1 VEGRRGPP
9 SASSERAG
17 RSARLSAKKRKTDAS
32 RDIHLTTDL
41 VQIDCNAM
49 ALPVAI
55 RGLEGW
61 HLLHGMQEFSPG
73 FFDVWPMSCRG
84 ATH

>member
-1 VEGRRGPP
+1 VGRHCRAGAWGGVKKGGPP

-17 RSARLSAKKRKTDAS
+17 SSARTTAKKRKTDAS

-55 RGLEGW
+55 RELVGW
-61 HLLHGMQEFSPG
+61 HLLHGMI
-73 FFDVWPMSCRG
+73 
-84 ATH
+84 